1 MLITRCPECA
11 TAFRVSVEQL
21 EAREGRVRC
30 GRCRAVFNARES
42 LSVEL
47 DVPVQAAALRREP
60 ASAPVLEAP
69 AAPQPVSGTAPLA
82 APRPVPGTGPLAA
95 PGPAPQAI
103 TAAAPP
109 YEPEFGP
116 EKKRGSMW
124 WWPVSVLALLALA
137 AQLAFYFRGELALVY
152 PESKPLLTDLCEQ
165 LGCEVPLPRRAELMS
180 IESSDLQADS
190 ANPGV
195 MVLTAT
201 LRNRAAFPQG
211 YPALELTL
219 TDDKDR
225 AVARRVLV
233 ARDYLVRGASLEAGF
248 GANSE
253 IPVRIS
259 IEAVGIK
266 PTGYRLY
273 LFYP

>member
-1 MLITRCPECA
+1 MLITHCPECA
-11 TAFRVSVEQL
+11 TAFRVSVDQL

-60 ASAPVLEAP
+60 ESAPASEAP

-82 APRPVPGTGPLAA
+82 APQPVPGTGPLAA